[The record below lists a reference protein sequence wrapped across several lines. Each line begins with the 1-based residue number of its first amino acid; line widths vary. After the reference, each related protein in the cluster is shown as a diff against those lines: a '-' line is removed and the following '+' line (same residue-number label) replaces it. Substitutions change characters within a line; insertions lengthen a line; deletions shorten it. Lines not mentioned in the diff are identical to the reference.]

1 MEIMEVASPN
11 AEAEAPAARPA
22 IQTPDA
28 YAGSPSLTP
37 AATPRHAAPHRGAVS
52 LIHPVYPPPLGQ
64 NAPDFDSPVSPSRC
78 SKPTALPAIA
88 VIAACFPA
96 WTLPSRPA
104 NGCRSKAP
112 TAPAR
117 PACCAS
123 WPGWPRRRGHLE
135 WEGRPVAEARDEFH
149 ARLLYLGHAPAI
161 KDDLSALENLQ
172 IAAAVAGRPLDEAT
186 ALAALRR
193 IGLAG
198 REDLPSRVL
207 SQGQKRR
214 VALARLL
221 CSQARLWILDEP
233 FVALDVAAVDQ
244 LCSILDEH
252 LARGGLLL
260 FTSHQAVHLAGSG
273 GSLRL
278 GR

>member
-1 MEIMEVASPN
+1 M
-11 AEAEAPAARPA
+11 
-22 IQTPDA
+22 
-28 YAGSPSLTP
+28 G
-37 AATPRHAAPHRGAVS
+37 
-52 LIHPVYPPPLGQ
+52 
-64 NAPDFDSPVSPSRC
+64 
-78 SKPTALPAIA
+78 
-88 VIAACFPA
+88 
-96 WTLPSRPA
+96 
-104 NGCRSKAP
+104 
-112 TAPAR
+112 
-117 PACCAS
+117 
-123 WPGWPRRRGHLE
+123 
-135 WEGRPVAEARDEFH
+135 GRPVAEARDEFH

-244 LCSILDEH
+244 LC
-252 LARGGLLL
+252 
-260 FTSHQAVHLAGSG
+260 TSSTNTSPAAACCCSPAT
-273 GSLRL
+273 R
-278 GR
+278 RCIWPAAAAA

>member
-1 MEIMEVASPN
+1 MIR
-11 AEAEAPAARPA
+11 ARN
-22 IQTPDA
+22 ICKQ
-28 YAGSPSLTP
+28 YGSTQAVKDVSLTVGEGELLGLIGP
-37 AATPRHAAPHRGAVS
+37 DGAGKTS
-52 LIHPVYPPPLGQ
+52 LLRIVAGLAG
-64 NAPDFDSPVSPSRC
+64 ADE
-78 SKPTALPAIA
+78 
-88 VIAACFPA
+88 
-96 WTLPSRPA
+96 
-104 NGCRSKAP
+104 
-112 TAPAR
+112 
-117 PACCAS
+117 
-123 WPGWPRRRGHLE
+123 GHLE

-244 LCSILDEH
+244 LCTILDEH

-273 GSLRL
+273 GNLRL